1 MSEIAA
7 GAASRLGSKTPTLGR
22 YRYIGVP
29 GCWAG
34 RYGSRAP
41 EWRPK

>member
-1 MSEIAA
+1 MNEIAA
-7 GAASRLGSKTPTLGR
+7 GVANHLGYKTPTLGR

-29 GCWAG
+29 GCWAE

-41 EWRPK
+41 EWRSK